1 MELVESDVGD
11 PADEVRA
18 GTRWLLVAFAVLT
31 LLAVNQLFVLADV
44 ADRFW
49 AWTIH
54 TEMTAA
60 FIGAAYAAGFVL
72 SVLALRQHRWSRIR
86 IPLITVTGFTVLTA
100 VATTVHAHRLNLMSG
115 GSVAEAAAWVWLAV
129 YLAIPFACI
138 VVVVRQERRWVRD
151 RTIRRSMPGWL
162 TALLACQGAVL
173 FAAGTVL
180 FVGGLQVH
188 HHQAAVTMFW
198 PWRITPL
205 SGMVVGAWLLAFA
218 LAAALAIWERDLST
232 LFVSGVTYTVFGV
245 LELVALIWHWPQ
257 VDAGSPWAWAYVVLL
272 ASVVATGGYGWWASR
287 DADAVRVAERTAG
300 PTITPRLPDDGTPRP
315 R

>member
-1 MELVESDVGD
+1 MELVEPEGPG
-11 PADEVRA
+11 PADEIRA

-72 SVLALRQHRWSRIR
+72 SVLALRQDRWSRIR
-86 IPLITVTGFTVLTA
+86 IPLITVTAFTVLTA
-100 VATTVHAHRLNLMSG
+100 VATLVHAHRLNMMSG
-115 GSVAEAAAWVWLAV
+115 GPVAEAAAWIWLGV
-129 YLAIPFACI
+129 YLLIPIACI
-138 VVVVRQERRWVRD
+138 AVVAGQELRWVRD
-151 RTIRRSMPGWL
+151 RTILRPMPGWL
-162 TALLACQGAVL
+162 TALLAGQGAVL

-188 HHQAAVTMFW
+188 HHEAAVTMFW

-218 LAAALAIWERDLST
+218 LAAALVIRERDLAT

-257 VDAGSPWAWAYVVLL
+257 VDAVSPWAWAYVALL
-272 ASVVATGGYGWWASR
+272 VAVVATGGYGWWASR
-287 DADAVRVAERTAG
+287 GADAGRGAARTAG
-300 PTITPRLPDDGTPRP
+300 PSVTPGLTEDRTPRP